1 MPLLASNIAPNFD
14 ETRKMVGLWM
24 RDPGVVGSLLGVRV
38 FVTLDALWT
47 LDPLSVRDVPAALEI
62 CEEQRGKIHLAASR
76 KFDYSGPE
84 QGEAHEGRP
93 VIILT
98 TYDLDQLP
106 RDDRPSAWR

>member
-24 RDPGVVGSLLGVRV
+24 RDPAVVGPLHGVRV
-38 FVTLDALWT
+38 LVTLDALWT

-84 QGEAHEGRP
+84 QGEAHQGRP
-93 VIILT
+93 IIILT

-106 RDDRPSAWR
+106 RDDRPITGR

>member
-1 MPLLASNIAPNFD
+1 MPLAPSEIAPNFD
-14 ETRKMVGLWM
+14 DARKMVGLWM
-24 RDPGVVGSLLGVRV
+24 RDPDIIGPLQGVRV
-38 FVTLDALWT
+38 FATLDALWT

-84 QGEAHEGRP
+84 EGEAHEGRP

-106 RDDRPSAWR
+106 RDDRPNTGR

>member
-1 MPLLASNIAPNFD
+1 MPLLPSNIAPSFD
-14 ETRKMVGLWM
+14 DSRKMVGLWM
-24 RDPGVVGSLLGVRV
+24 HDPNVVGSLHGVRV

-84 QGEAHEGRP
+84 LGEAHESRP

-106 RDDRPSAWR
+106 RDDRPITGR

>member
-1 MPLLASNIAPNFD
+1 
-14 ETRKMVGLWM
+14 MVGLWM
-24 RDPGVVGSLLGVRV
+24 RDPDVVDPLQGVRV
-38 FVTLDALWT
+38 FVTLEALWT

-62 CEEQRGKIHLAASR
+62 YEEQRGKIHLAASR

-84 QGEAHEGRP
+84 QGEAHESRP

-106 RDDRPSAWR
+106 RDDRPSTGR